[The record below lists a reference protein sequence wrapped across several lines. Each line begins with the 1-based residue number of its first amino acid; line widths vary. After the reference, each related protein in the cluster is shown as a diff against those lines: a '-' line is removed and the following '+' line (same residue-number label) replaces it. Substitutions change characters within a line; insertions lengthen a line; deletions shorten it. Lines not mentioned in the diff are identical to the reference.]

1 MIPEN
6 IKITPWLEQYKNFK
20 SQYPDEL
27 LLYRMGDFYELFFD
41 DARKAAQV
49 LDIALTARDQGKKIP
64 MAGIPYH
71 ALNSYLGK
79 LIKAGYSAA
88 ICEQIGEPDGKNIVE
103 RKIIRIVTPGTYVPE
118 ENNLDNSGH
127 LAAVNINGEKIS
139 VALLSVETGRLEAG
153 TLSLQDGTAMISAF
167 NPGEILHPSN
177 LNLKKL
183 PEILNDYILRAVN
196 YEIFRPQIASERLKS
211 ALKVSRLDGFGIN
224 QNDNSVG
231 CAWAVLDY
239 LTATQ
244 FSSISG
250 ILKISPLLTKNYMSL
265 DASAQKNLELIPEIS
280 ASGISLFTCLDK
292 CRTPMGKRTLREWIL
307 RPLMDIETIKRR
319 QNAIKILIENRK
331 IKFELHDLL
340 AGSRDIE
347 RALSRLT
354 LKNGNPKDLGAI
366 RDTLRIIPAIK
377 NLKLDEPLKSLLKSI
392 PDFENLS
399 GLLENSLIEELP
411 RMIGA
416 GEIIK
421 PGFNSDLDSWRNI
434 SLQGEKWLNEYLER
448 ERIATQTPKLK
459 AGYNRA
465 FGYYLEIGKAGLKF
479 LPNYFERRQTLVNA
493 ERYVTR
499 ELREF
504 QERMSRSEEE
514 ILKLETEIYNNLIQE
529 LINSSRA
536 LQTTGRILGVLDC
549 LASGAEMA
557 LNKNYICP
565 VVNNSNEIKIKN
577 GRHPVIELNIKDAI
591 FVPNDVNINSDSRII
606 ILTGP
611 NMAGKSTWL
620 RMTALISIMAQA
632 GLYVP
637 AEGAEIGLIDRIF
650 TRIGAR
656 DDLVHG
662 SSTFMI
668 EMLETANILNN
679 VTDKS
684 LIILDE
690 VGRGTSTWDGMS
702 IAWSVL
708 EFLQA
713 ESEAR
718 VLFATHYH
726 ELTCLEEKLKGVKNF
741 SMSVSEDDDG
751 IIFLH
756 QVIPGASS
764 RSYGLEVAKIAGV
777 PNSVLRRAFELLKI
791 FENDEFKIDM
801 KNKNIPEPI
810 SQKALKRQILL
821 FSPEQD
827 AIIEELANL
836 DLNNLTPIQ
845 AFKILNKFH
854 NKSIEIKSI

>member
-49 LDIALTARDQGKKIP
+49 LDIALTARDHDKKIP

-127 LAAVNINGEKIS
+127 LAAININGEKIS

-153 TLSLQDGTAMISAF
+153 TLSLQDGAAMISAF

-183 PEILNDYILRAVN
+183 PEIFKDYILRAVN

-399 GLLENSLIEELP
+399 GLLENSLIEDLP

-577 GRHPVIELNIKDAI
+577 GRHPVIELNIRDAI
-591 FVPNDVNINSDSRII
+591 FMPNDVNINSDSRII

-637 AEGAEIGLIDRIF
+637 AESAEIGLIDRIF

-662 SSTFMI
+662 SSTFMV

-726 ELTCLEEKLKGVKNF
+726 ELTCLEERLEGVKNF
-741 SMSVSEDDDG
+741 SMAVSEGRDG
-751 IIFLH
+751 ILFLH
-756 QVIPGASS
+756 QVKEGPAD
-764 RSYGLEVAKIAGV
+764 RSYGIEVARLAGLPDV
-777 PNSVLRRAFELLKI
+777 VLRRAFELMEI
-791 FENDEFKIDM
+791 FERENPTHINQEKISPPLPQ
-801 KNKNIPEPI
+801 I
-810 SQKALKRQILL
+810 ALKRQIML
-821 FSPEQD
+821 FSPEKD
-827 AIIEELANL
+827 GIIEELASL
-836 DLNNLTPIQ
+836 DIDNMTPRQ
-845 AFKILNKFH
+845 ALKILYKLH
-854 NKSIEIKSI
+854 DKSKEAL